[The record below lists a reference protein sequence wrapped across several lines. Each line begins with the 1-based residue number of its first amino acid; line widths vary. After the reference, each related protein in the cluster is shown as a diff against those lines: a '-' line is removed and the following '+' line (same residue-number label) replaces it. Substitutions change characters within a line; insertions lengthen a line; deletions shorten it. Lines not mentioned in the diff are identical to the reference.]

1 MDHPG
6 PESTGGRGRGLLA
19 VAPLVAFALVSVAM
33 ILAWAPDPRWGVV
46 VVLPF
51 GFLIGLAWLAFR
63 EGD

>member
-1 MDHPG
+1 MDRG
-6 PESTGGRGRGLLA
+6 TSGSIGGHGDQLLA

-33 ILAWAPDPRWGVV
+33 IVMWAPDPRWGLV

-51 GFLIGLAWLAFR
+51 GFLIGLSWLAFR